1 MSRLAYKNI
10 TVIPGSVTEPEG
22 FSATGGHIG
31 IKRKRKD
38 LTLIKT
44 DVPAAAAGTFTQ
56 NIVKAACVTRNKSI
70 IANKING
77 IVINSGIAN
86 SCTGET
92 GARNNELMAEVYAEC
107 LNVDKNSIFTAS
119 TGLIGAQL
127 PTDILVNGIKTVYK
141 KMDRSFESSKK
152 AAKGIMTT
160 DTFSKE
166 IAIETTIGGKTVK
179 FGGIAKGSGMI
190 HPNMATMFA
199 FITID
204 ADIGRDLLQKA
215 LKESVE
221 DSYNM
226 ISVDGDTSTN
236 DMVLVLANGRA
247 GNKPINKQDE
257 DYEKFREALHYVNM
271 NLAKQIIMD
280 GEGFTRLMEVSVKGA
295 ETKDDARKIA
305 KSIITSNLVKTALY
319 GSDSNWG
326 RIICAA
332 GYSGANFSPEKASI
346 EFSSKIGSVI
356 PFINGEPV
364 VYDDEKA
371 VKVLKEDEV
380 RILITLEDGKESAT
394 AWGCD
399 LSYEYVKINGEY
411 RT

>member
-1 MSRLAYKNI
+1 MSRLAYKDI
-10 TVIPGSVTEPEG
+10 RVISGSVTAPEG

-31 IKRKRKD
+31 IKKKRKD
-38 LTLIKT
+38 LALIKT
-44 DVPAAAAGTFTQ
+44 DVPAAAAGTFTT
-56 NIVKAACVTRNKSI
+56 NIVKAACVTRNKNI

-92 GARNNELMAEVYAEC
+92 GAENNKLMAGAYAEC
-107 LNVDKNSIFTAS
+107 LNVDRNSILTAS
-119 TGLIGAQL
+119 TGLIGSQL
-127 PTDILVNGIKTVYK
+127 PLDTLINGIKTVYRK
-141 KMDRSFESSKK
+141 LDSSLESSKL
-152 AAKGIMTT
+152 AAEGIMTT

-166 IAIETTIGGKTVK
+166 VAIETTIGGKTVK

-199 FITID
+199 FITTD

-236 DMVLVLANGRA
+236 DMVLVLANGKA
-247 GNKPINKQDE
+247 GNSHIKTQDE
-257 DYEKFREALHYVNM
+257 DYKKFKEALHYVNM
-271 NLAKQIIMD
+271 NLAKQIITD
-280 GEGFTRLMEVSVKGA
+280 GEGFTRLMEVKVKGA
-295 ETKDDARKIA
+295 ETKQDAKKIA
-305 KSIITSNLVKTALY
+305 KSVITSNLVKTALY
-319 GSDSNWG
+319 GADSNWG

-332 GYSGANFSPEKASI
+332 GYSGANFNPEKASI
-346 EFSSKIGSVI
+346 EFSSSTGSVI

-364 VYDDEKA
+364 AFDNEKA
-371 VKVLKEDEV
+371 VKVLTEDEV
-380 RILITLEDGKESAT
+380 RILITLEDGLEEAT